1 MGVFLTAHGP
11 GRLKRHTFMLVAQFK
26 SFFMVARLGSI
37 TLAAKQLGF
46 SQPTVTSQIRVL

>member
-1 MGVFLTAHGP
+1 
-11 GRLKRHTFMLVAQFK
+11 
-26 SFFMVARLGSI
+26 MVARLGSI